1 MRTTT
6 KRRSPG
12 AGLSPKSISL
22 ARGLFLALALAGG
35 MGASAY
41 AQAPAQPVP
50 PPSTPVV
57 SAPSGEAVTLT
68 FFNRPILV
76 FRARVLGRGPGERA
90 TSASRVL
97 DDLVG
102 QGQISPVA
110 STPIEGGAAFITV
123 AGRGVIALTSSD
135 VDELSGETLQQ
146 AVADARNQLEV
157 ALAEAAEARRP
168 VQIARSAAMAIA
180 ALAVGLTLM
189 YLVHRSRRAATAR
202 LEKLAERSIG
212 KLRVADVGLLRAS
225 RLIDFQRRA
234 VLFGAAILQ
243 CVIAYSMITFVLR
256 RFPFTRPWG
265 ESMRGYLIDS
275 VVNLG
280 LAIAGSIPRVFT
292 IILIF
297 LVARFVARLVGLWFQ
312 AVAHGRVEAP
322 GWLHPETAEPTRRLL
337 TACVWLLGLVA
348 AYPYFPGSQTEAFKG
363 VSVLLGL
370 MLTLGSS
377 GIVTQVMSSFM
388 ITYSRALRVGD
399 FVRVGEVEGTVTQ
412 LGMLSTKIKTPRNEE
427 VTIPNALVISQTTT
441 DFSRLTHAN
450 GVLTPTS
457 VTIGYDAPWRQ
468 VHALLLKAAE
478 RTPGL
483 RADHTPVVLQT
494 ALEDFYVKYTLLV
507 GLQRQEA
514 RVPTLA
520 VLHANIQDVFNEYG
534 VQIMSPHYESD
545 PGSRKVVPKAEWFA
559 APASADAMPSTRR
572 TDAADRPESASAA
585 TPAAAAHEPSGD

>member
-1 MRTTT
+1 VCAT
-6 KRRSPG
+6 G
-12 AGLSPKSISL
+12 VV
-22 ARGLFLALALAGG
+22 AR
-35 MGASAY
+35 
-41 AQAPAQPVP
+41 AQTPAQPAP
-50 PPSTPVV
+50 TGSPPVV
-57 SAPSGEAVTLT
+57 AEPSGDAVTLT
-68 FFNRPILV
+68 YFNRPILV
-76 FRARVLGRGPGERA
+76 YRARVLGRGPAERA
-90 TSASRVL
+90 AAASRAL
-97 DDLVG
+97 DEQVA
-102 QGQISPVA
+102 QGQTGPVT
-110 STPIEGGAAFITV
+110 STPIQDGAAFISV
-123 AGRGVIALTSSD
+123 GGRGVIALTSAD

-146 AVADARNQLEV
+146 AVNDARNRLEQ

-168 VQIARSAAMAIA
+168 AQIAQSAAMALA
-180 ALAVGLTLM
+180 ALAVGLSLM
-189 YLVHRSRRAATAR
+189 YFVHRSRRAATAR
-202 LEKLAERSIG
+202 LEKLAEHSVG
-212 KLRVADVGLLRAS
+212 KLRVADVGLLHAS
-225 RLIDFQRRA
+225 RLIDLQRRA
-234 VLFGAAILQ
+234 VLLGAAVLQ
-243 CVIAYSMITFVLR
+243 LAIGYSMITFVLR

-265 ESMRGYLIDS
+265 EAMRGYLIES

-280 LAIAGSIPRVFT
+280 LGIAGSIPRVFT
-292 IILIF
+292 IVLIF
-297 LVARFVARLVGLWFQ
+297 LVARFVARLVSLWFQ
-312 AVAHGRVEAP
+312 AVQHGRVEAP

-399 FVRVGEVEGTVTQ
+399 FVRIGEVEGTVTQ

-545 PGSRKVVPKAEWFA
+545 PASRKVVPKAEWFA
-559 APASADAMPSTRR
+559 APAGADAVSSRR
-572 TDAADRPESASAA
+572 TDAAGLPESASAA
-585 TPAAAAHEPSGD
+585 GPIEAAREPSAG